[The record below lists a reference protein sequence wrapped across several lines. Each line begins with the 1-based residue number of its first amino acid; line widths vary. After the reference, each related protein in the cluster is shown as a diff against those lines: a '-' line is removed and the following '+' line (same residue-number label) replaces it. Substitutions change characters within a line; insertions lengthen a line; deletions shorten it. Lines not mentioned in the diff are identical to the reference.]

1 MAQSKRDTVH
11 TYAAPVADD
20 ASWLPD
26 LTPVDPG
33 AHLVDG
39 GVRDLDAVYYDTD
52 DLRLTR
58 TRATLRRSTGDTDA
72 GWHLGLPLPGDIRE
86 EVEAPLS
93 EEVPDELR
101 DLTLSR
107 TRGDPLR
114 PVARIRTTR
123 SVRHLLNGTGAVVA
137 ELRLDTVRAQSLL
150 DRGGNALWTELEVE
164 LAEDGDRALR
174 DAVEKALRD
183 RGAERAGTRSEV
195 ARALTGT
202 GSPVDPS
209 PDPRPA
215 SAPGSSGEHVLTY
228 VRGLVATLTDLDPA
242 VRRGR
247 PDAVHRMR
255 VACRRLRGCLR
266 TYRPL
271 LDRSVTD
278 PVRADLKWLGGEL
291 GAERDH
297 EVLAERLATGVGELP
312 GELVLGP
319 VTARLRAWDV
329 ARRAQTRRRTLDALA
344 SPRYRAL
351 LDSLHRLVAEPPL
364 RAGAAAGKPRKVM
377 GKALRK
383 EDGRLRRRME
393 RALSLPPGAERD
405 AAIHHARKAAK
416 RVRYAAEAARPALGK
431 PAGRLRRRAKAV
443 QKAGGGHHDAVV
455 ARDALRRLAVS
466 AHAAGEPGFTW
477 GVLHGQE
484 RAAAGAREQQLSRM
498 WGRAPQ
504 PGPRGKRVG

>member
-1 MAQSKRDTVH
+1 MAQSKRVTEH

-72 GWHLGLPLPGDIRE
+72 GWHLELPLPGDSHE
-86 EVEAPLS
+86 DVEVPLS
-93 EEVPDELR
+93 DEVPDELR

-123 SVRHLLNGTGAVVA
+123 SVRHLLSGAGAVVA
-137 ELRLDTVRAQSLL
+137 ELNLDTVRAQSLL
-150 DRGGNALWTELEVE
+150 EQGGNTLWTELDVE
-164 LAEDGDRALR
+164 LAEDGDRVLR

-183 RGAERAGTRSEV
+183 KGAGRTGTRCEV
-195 ARALTGT
+195 ARALTAT
-202 GSPVDPS
+202 GSPADLS
-209 PDPRPA
+209 PDPRPDP
-215 SAPGSSGEHVLTY
+215 APGSTGEHVLAY
-228 VRGLVATLTDLDPA
+228 VRGLVTALTDLDPA

-266 TYRPL
+266 TWRCV

-278 PVRADLKWLGGEL
+278 PVRADLRWLGGEL

-297 EVLAERLATGVGELP
+297 EVLAERLTAAVGELP

-319 VTARLRAWDV
+319 VDARLRAWDV
-329 ARRAQTRRRTLDALA
+329 ARRAQTRRRTLEALA

-351 LDSLHRLVAEPPL
+351 LDSLHGLAAEPPL
-364 RAGAAAGKPRKVM
+364 RAKAAAGKPRKVM
-377 GKALRK
+377 AKALRK
-383 EDGRLRRRME
+383 EEGRLHRRME
-393 RALSLPPGAERD
+393 RALSLSPGAERD

-431 PAGRLRRRAKAV
+431 AAGRLRRRAKAV
-443 QKAGGGHHDAVV
+443 QKAGGDHHDAVV
-455 ARDALRRLAVS
+455 ARDALRRLAVA

-484 RAAAGAREQQLSRM
+484 RAAAGVREQELSGM
-498 WGRAPQ
+498 WGRPSQ
-504 PGPRGKRVG
+504 PGPRREHGG